1 MLPLRPQSHTTN
13 PSLKKL
19 RHKLEYL
26 VARFL
31 FATVPLLPRGL
42 TVWFARQVGSLV
54 YALLSFERRVALA
67 NLDIAFGDAKTPA
80 EKRRIAKRSFQ
91 HFTLTALDIFWA
103 SRLTHDEIR
112 QFVVFDDKSRA
123 LADNLSQRKK
133 GAVALTMHYG
143 NWEMLLQACGAL
155 GYPMTGVA
163 NRMKNADL
171 DRFLT
176 QRREAR
182 GHRIIYKLGA
192 LPKLA
197 KVLQRGEIAGL
208 VMDQNTRIREGG
220 LWVDFF
226 GVPAT
231 TSKAMAGL
239 ALNTGAPIV
248 FGVCFPTPDGK
259 YRMEIGPEVPWQ
271 PTGNHDADVERIT
284 RDVMTACEQII
295 REKPEYWM
303 WFYRR
308 WKFRSSEEQGKF
320 PFYSMVLRD
329 KKNASVQESHSSS
342 Q

>member
-1 MLPLRPQSHTTN
+1 M
-13 PSLKKL
+13 KKL

-26 VARFL
+26 IARLL
-31 FATVPLLPRGL
+31 FATIPLLPRRL
-42 TVWFARQVGSLV
+42 TVWFAHCVGSLA

-67 NLDIAFGDAKTPA
+67 NLDIAFGETKTLA
-80 EKRRIAKRSFQ
+80 EKKIIARRSFQ
-91 HFTLTALDIFWA
+91 HFALTALDIFWT
-103 SRLTHDEIR
+103 SRLTHDDIR
-112 QFVVFDDKSRA
+112 KFVALDDKSRA
-123 LADNLSQRKK
+123 LAEEIAQRKK

-143 NWEMLLQACGAL
+143 NWEMLLQACGAY

-220 LWVDFF
+220 LWIDFF

-248 FGVCFPTPDGK
+248 FGVCYPTPDGK
-259 YRMEIGPEVPWQ
+259 YQMQFGPEVPWQ
-271 PTGNHDADVERIT
+271 STGDHDADVERIT
-284 RDVMTACEQII
+284 RDVMSACEQII

-308 WKFRSSEEQGKF
+308 WKFRPTDAQENF

-329 KKNASVQESHSSS
+329 KKPTIAQVPQCPSG
-342 Q
+342 